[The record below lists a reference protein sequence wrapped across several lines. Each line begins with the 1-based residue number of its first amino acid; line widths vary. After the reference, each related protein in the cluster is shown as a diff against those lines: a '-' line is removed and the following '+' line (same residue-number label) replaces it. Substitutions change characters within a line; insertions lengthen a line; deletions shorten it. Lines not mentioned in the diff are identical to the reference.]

1 MNKVKLSLENK
12 SYDIFVGNSILKEL
26 PKKINSNKL
35 KRNFFIVVDE
45 SVERFH
51 KDYINAVI
59 SQLNGR
65 AFVYILKSGENSKS
79 YKELNKIYSALLENN
94 FGRDSL
100 LIGIGGGVTGD
111 LSGYAAATYMRG
123 IQLIHIPTTLL
134 ADVDSAIG
142 GKTGIN
148 FETKKNIVG
157 AFYQPKFVLIDSHF
171 LNSLPE
177 EEFKSGM
184 GEIIKNA
191 FLSGPDL
198 FDYLS
203 KNMKKIF
210 LHDEKV
216 IRKIISESVKIKAS
230 VVSQDERE
238 SGLRKILNLGHTF
251 AHAIETDLNF
261 RIKHGEAVVAGIIC
275 ALFLSNKVGLLDKNQ
290 LDKFLTLPL
299 KINLPDSLKKLN
311 IKRMYEA
318 MKVDKKNRGDN
329 IKFVLVSDL
338 GKILIDVSASRKD
351 VFESIEKMQKI
362 LFD

>member
-1 MNKVKLSLENK
+1 LNKVKLSLENQ
-12 SYDIFVGNSILKEL
+12 SYNIFVGNSILKEL

-35 KRNFFIVVDE
+35 ERNFFVVVDE

-65 AFVYILKSGENSKS
+65 TFVYILKSGENSKS
-79 YKELNKIYSALLENN
+79 YKELNKIYSALLGNN

-134 ADVDSAIG
+134 AAVDSAIG

-203 KNMKKIF
+203 KNMTKIF
-210 LHDEKV
+210 LRDEKV
-216 IRKIISESVKIKAS
+216 IRKIIIESVKIKAS
-230 VVSQDERE
+230 VVSQDEKE

-275 ALFLSNKVGLLDKNQ
+275 ALFLSNKVGLLEKNQ

-299 KINLPDSLKKLN
+299 KINVPDSLKKLN
-311 IKRMYEA
+311 VKRMYEV
-318 MKVDKKNRGDN
+318 MKADKKNRGDE
-329 IKFVLVSDL
+329 IKFVLVTDL
-338 GKILIDVSASRKD
+338 GKILIDVSASKKD
-351 VFESIEKMQKI
+351 VFESIGKMQKI
-362 LFD
+362 LFG